1 MEKVIVT
8 QYHPHWIMLHFI
20 ELPSV
25 SSEVHQFQHKR
36 TKGSVGNITKA
47 INFIIITKTFKR
59 TSQET
64 RK

>member
-1 MEKVIVT
+1 
-8 QYHPHWIMLHFI
+8 MLHFI

>member
-1 MEKVIVT
+1 MS
-8 QYHPHWIMLHFI
+8 HFI
-20 ELPSV
+20 ELQSV
-25 SSEVHQFQHKR
+25 SSETHQFQHKV